1 MPTYAEDEDTEEAMY
16 RATIRA
22 LQTLGLTG
30 DAISNIEAHISSGEV
45 YDSVKTSNRQNTR
58 MTGVNALA

>member
-22 LQTLGLTG
+22 LQALGLTG
-30 DAISNIEAHISSGEV
+30 EALENIQAHISSGEV
-45 YDSVKTSNRQNTR
+45 YESVKTSHRQDTR
-58 MTGVNALA
+58 VTGVNAFA